1 MQAPCGSCPRLESN
15 VTDARIVKQLL
26 DTAELIG
33 REQLLYNPGELEV
46 IDEAVLLSGYDGWTE
61 TALTK
66 AERAAVIAA
75 YRAGV
80 AARER
85 ASRERSKMLKRLRAD
100 PRAHEQKPRS
110 TLVVP
115 LNAKALAQL
124 KRALGRGQAE
134 EPRDAPYSFDA

>member
-1 MQAPCGSCPRLESN
+1 MTEKEIMQ
-15 VTDARIVKQLL
+15 KLL

-66 AERAAVIAA
+66 AERDAIIAA

-80 AARER
+80 AAREQ
-85 ASRERSKMLKRLRAD
+85 ASRERAKMLKRLRAD
-100 PRAHEQKPRS
+100 PRARVQESGS
-110 TLVVP
+110 TVV
-115 LNAKALAQL
+115 
-124 KRALGRGQAE
+124 RRMM
-134 EPRDAPYSFDA
+134 